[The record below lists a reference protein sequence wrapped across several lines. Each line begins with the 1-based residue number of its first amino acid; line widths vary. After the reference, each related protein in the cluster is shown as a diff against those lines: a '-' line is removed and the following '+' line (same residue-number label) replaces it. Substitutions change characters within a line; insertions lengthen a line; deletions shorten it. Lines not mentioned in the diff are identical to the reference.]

1 MSNTSLATV
10 ALKSL
15 TLAGGNM
22 SVPGFGTP
30 VTWKLPAM
38 TDLWKNPVG
47 AN

>member
-1 MSNTSLATV
+1 MSNASFSTV